1 MCGFVGFLALGGDAA
16 PAREW
21 ISLLIETL
29 AHRGPDD
36 HGVLIDGRTA
46 LGFRRLSILD
56 PSPAGHQPM
65 TSPDGTLSMVF
76 NGEIYNY
83 VELRAELQKLG
94 HSFISSGDSEVL
106 LAAFAQWGRRCVDR
120 LVGMFAFCIIDR
132 RTSTVFVARDRLGIK
147 PLYVVRHPR
156 GVLFASE
163 LKAIRRSGLWSGA
176 LNTARF
182 AQFLA
187 YGRPEGVPD
196 DADTYLDGVQQ
207 ILPGHSCT
215 LRFDGTSVDECYW
228 APNHHEERE
237 GADVVPRFLA
247 LFDDAMKLHMRSDLP
262 VGVMLSGGMDS
273 VSIACSM
280 AQLSCSANTG
290 QALHAFCYLSEDFE
304 ESAQLDDTIAQ
315 TGATMHR
322 VASVQ
327 ADTFWARLREAMW
340 FHDEPVH
347 SPSVLMG
354 FELYRLAASNGIRVV
369 LSGQGADE
377 TIGGYEYFFDHMLVT
392 EALRGRLPTLLEQA
406 RRCGDVRGR
415 SRGYMLLR
423 CARLARAHLLSS
435 FAGYRRF
442 TASRR
447 LAEGRGVPYLAPEF
461 RVLISP
467 AIEEPAGQTLG
478 IALERAVR
486 QSPLPHYLRVED
498 RNSMAHSVESRVPFL
513 DHRLVE
519 QGMALPARWKMF
531 DGWNKRVLRES
542 MRGRIPESVRLRR
555 GKFGFPTSARR
566 WFAGPLADG
575 LRDIVRDGAAMKSGW
590 FDQGAVAQAL
600 ERHVRGEIDASNL
613 LFNVAQ
619 LDAWFDLH
627 ASGWAPDAQSLTR
640 SNA

>member
-1 MCGFVGFLALGGDAA
+1 MCGFVGFLALSDELA
-16 PAREW
+16 PTYEW
-21 ISLLIETL
+21 ITSLIDTL

-36 HGVLIDGRTA
+36 HGVLVDGRAA

-56 PSPAGHQPM
+56 LSPAGHQPM
-65 TSPDGTLSMVF
+65 TSRDGTLSLVF

-83 VELRAELQKLG
+83 LELRAELQALG
-94 HSFISSGDSEVL
+94 HHFVSSGDTEVL
-106 LAAFAQWGRRCVDR
+106 LAAYAQWGRRCLDR
-120 LVGMFAFCIIDR
+120 LVGMFALCVIDR
-132 RTSTVFVARDRLGIK
+132 RTSTMFVARDRLGIK

-163 LKAIRRSGLWSGA
+163 LKAIRRSGLWSGN
-176 LNTARF
+176 LNTTRF

-215 LRFDGTSVDECYW
+215 LRFDGTRVDECYW
-228 APNHHEERE
+228 APSHRVDGER
-237 GADVVPRFLA
+237 ADVVPRFLA
-247 LFDDAMKLHMRSDLP
+247 MFDDAIKLHMRSDLP

-273 VSIACSM
+273 VSIACTM
-280 AQLSCSANTG
+280 AQLAGHAGTG
-290 QALHAFCYLSEDFE
+290 QPLHAFCYLSEDFT
-304 ESAQLDDTIAQ
+304 ESHQLDDTIAQ

-322 VASVQ
+322 VATVE
-327 ADTFWARLREAMW
+327 AETFWSRLREVIW
-340 FHDEPVH
+340 YHDEPVH

-354 FELYRLAASNGIRVV
+354 FELYRLAAANGIRVV

-377 TIGGYEYFFDHMLVT
+377 TIGGYEYLFDHLLLT
-392 EALRGRLPTLLEQA
+392 EALRGRLPTLLAQA
-406 RRCGDVRGR
+406 ESVAGVRGR
-415 SRGYMLLR
+415 SRNYMLLR
-423 CARLARAHLLSS
+423 CARLARAHLLAP
-435 FAGYRRF
+435 FPAYRRF

-447 LAEGRGVPYLAPEF
+447 LSEGRGRPFLAPEF
-461 RVLISP
+461 LALAAP
-467 AIEEPAGQTLG
+467 AIEAPAGQTLT

-486 QSPLPHYLRVED
+486 QSPLPHYLRAED

-519 QGMALPARWKMF
+519 QAMALPAHWKMF
-531 DGWNKRVLRES
+531 DGWNKRVLREA
-542 MRGRIPESVRLRR
+542 MHGRIPDSVRLRR
-555 GKFGFPTSARR
+555 QKFGFPTSAKR

-575 LRDIVRDGAAMKSGW
+575 MRDIIHDGPAMRSGW
-590 FDQGAVAQAL
+590 FDQPAVAREL
-600 ERHVRGEIDASNL
+600 ERHVRGESDATNL

-619 LDAWFDLH
+619 LDAWFGWH
-627 ASGWAPDAQSLTR
+627 AAGWEPAAQSFTR